1 LSRCAWKSL
10 KTFFQT
16 IVPEED
22 AVPGSVIAIQTFR
35 DLLGFNPHCHVLYT
49 DVGFYGKGMF
59 RVAPW
64 FIPRELEKLFRHKAK
79 CSSPERRPRKI
90 WSRIQPGEEEAMEN
104 LTRYIIRVSF
114 SRERMTYV
122 PD

>member
-1 LSRCAWKSL
+1 MEKACSGWRPGLSQESWKS
-10 KTFFQT
+10 FFDT
-16 IVPEED
+16 R
-22 AVPGSVIAIQTFR
+22 SS
-35 DLLGFNPHCHVLYT
+35 
-49 DVGFYGKGMF
+49 
-59 RVAPW
+59 
-64 FIPRELEKLFRHKAK
+64 K